1 MTTINIDSSN
11 NIIKTATQFT
21 SDTPKWMVDLEL
33 TEKELLSERR
43 DNPNDELN
51 LILNRKRSV
60 IVGMKYLLI
69 GLTVGWLFWS

>member
-1 MTTINIDSSN
+1 MTTLNIDSSN
-11 NIIKTATQFT
+11 NPIKAATQLT
-21 SDTPKWMVDLEL
+21 NDTPQWMVDFEL

-51 LILNRKRSV
+51 LILNRKKSV
-60 IVGMKYLLI
+60 IAGMKYLLI

>member
-21 SDTPKWMVDLEL
+21 SDTPKWMVELEL